1 MKIVESYLSVAFTNL
16 SSLSFKKKI
25 TNDQFMTLSIF
36 LICIM
41 IWLYVTYDCL
51 WRKWLPFIL
60 DNRKNVRRYKESPQY
75 LYYITA
81 YYPNNIP
88 IDVWFFNQIF
98 FVKIYRIGIDWN
110 HNYNMHIKL
119 IVLNI
124 KACNSYSKMI
134 A

>member
-1 MKIVESYLSVAFTNL
+1 M
-16 SSLSFKKKI
+16 KKI

-60 DNRKNVRRYKESPQY
+60 DNRKNVRRYKELPQY
-75 LYYITA
+75 LDYITA

-110 HNYNMHIKL
+110 HNYNMHIKFTFTEL
-119 IVLNI
+119 LLNNDEYDYSCNQIIIIVLNI
-124 KACNSYSKMI
+124 KACNSYSKR
-134 A
+134 